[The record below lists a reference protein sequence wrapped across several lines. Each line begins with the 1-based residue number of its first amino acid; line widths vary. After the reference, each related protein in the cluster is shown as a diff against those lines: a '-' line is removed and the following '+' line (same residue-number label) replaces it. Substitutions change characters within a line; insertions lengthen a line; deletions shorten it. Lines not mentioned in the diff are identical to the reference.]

1 MLFKP
6 KHPTPQGVTNS
17 DLLALITDLRHELM
31 RVETR
36 LCKLMEH
43 VGAAHLL
50 SKPPSKE
57 LK

>member
-1 MLFKP
+1 MPFQ
-6 KHPTPQGVTNS
+6 PTNQAPQGATTT
-17 DLLALITDLRHELM
+17 DLLELILEMRHDLM

-50 SKPPSKE
+50 NNKAKE

>member
-1 MLFKP
+1 MPFQ
-6 KHPTPQGVTNS
+6 PTNQAPQGVTTS
-17 DLLALITDLRHELM
+17 DLLELILEMRHELM

-50 SKPPSKE
+50 NNKAKE

>member
-1 MLFKP
+1 MFTQTNQ
-6 KHPTPQGVTNS
+6 TPQGVTNA
-17 DLLALITDLRHELM
+17 DLLELILEMRHELM

-50 SKPPSKE
+50 NNRAKE

>member
-6 KHPTPQGVTNS
+6 SKTTPQGVTNS
-17 DLLALITDLRHELM
+17 DLLALIVDMRHELM

-50 SKPPSKE
+50 NNKSKE

>member
-6 KHPTPQGVTNS
+6 KYPTPQGVTNS
-17 DLLALITDLRHELM
+17 DLLALLADMRHELM

-50 SKPPSKE
+50 NKPSKDT
-57 LK
+57 K